1 MPLPYPN
8 RRLVLGGLAAAS
20 LAPRAQAQSSD
31 SFVVAT
37 YGGLFEQILRKNVI
51 PDFEAK
57 HGVRVVLELGQG
69 TTFLPKLAT
78 ARRRSPYDVV
88 YVNDDEAALGGS
100 MGLWAPD
107 MSAQIPNVAALY
119 PSLRP
124 SKAMPLYTTTVYDFP
139 LLYRTALA
147 APTSWGDLW
156 SIDQAV
162 GVPHISNSYG
172 LTFLLIAALLNGGDA
187 ANMAP
192 GFAAVKRLKNPKVW
206 RGITQ
211 GYGMFQQGE
220 VVAGLMYNHRAQQLV
235 DAGLPVAMVH
245 PKEGVWGQRTGL
257 QIPKTA
263 TRPDLSAAW
272 ADIALGVDYQAAFA
286 EGLYSPSN
294 AKVPLKQAEKF
305 VTGEARIN
313 GLRFPDWDVIN
324 PQRDALLDQ
333 WNRVVGN

>member
-1 MPLPYPN
+1 M
-8 RRLVLGGLAAAS
+8 LGGLAAAS

-100 MGLWAPD
+100 MGAVGAGYVGSDPECGGTLPT
-107 MSAQIPNVAALY
+107 VAA
-119 PSLRP
+119 
-124 SKAMPLYTTTVYDFP
+124 AVQGDAAVYDDGVRLPAAVSHRLGGADVMGGFVVDRP
-139 LLYRTALA
+139 GGGGAAHLQTRT
-147 APTSWGDLW
+147 
-156 SIDQAV
+156 
-162 GVPHISNSYG
+162 G

-187 ANMAP
+187 ANIAP